1 MNLSVPAQPYKIVEI
16 CRYSL
21 LAALLLSLNVYPFRE
36 MFAATAPVKSSLPP
50 MTLSQVVDTLVARN
64 VERAR
69 DLESYRGQRT
79 YTLVYHGFPGDLRA
93 TMAVDVNYE
102 APDTK
107 EFKVISE
114 SGPRFLVDRV
124 LKRLVKTE
132 TDAQRDA
139 TRKAVD
145 LNEKNYNF
153 SDLEYESAADG
164 CSYVVTVEPRKP
176 NKYLYRGK
184 IWINDRDF
192 AVCRIQAQPAKN
204 PSFWITST
212 SIAQTYEKVGEF
224 WLPQKN
230 KSVSNIRLG
239 GRATL
244 TIQYQDYKLLAQHA
258 VPAHALLSSA
268 TAGR

>member
-1 MNLSVPAQPYKIVEI
+1 MILYAHTRSCNAIGL
-16 CRYSL
+16 CRYGL
-21 LAALLLSLNVYPFRE
+21 MAALLLSLNVFTFSE
-36 MFAATAPVKSSLPP
+36 MFAAAAPVKSAVPP

-69 DLESYRGQRT
+69 DLRSYEGRRTYSVVYRG
-79 YTLVYHGFPGDLRA
+79 FPDDLNA
-93 TMAVDVNYE
+93 TMVVDVNYE

-107 EFKVISE
+107 QFKITSQ
-114 SGPRFLVDRV
+114 SGPKWLVDRV
-124 LKRLVKTE
+124 LKRLVKSE
-132 TDAQRDA
+132 TDAQRDQ
-139 TRKAVD
+139 TRRAVD
-145 LNEKNYNF
+145 LNQTNYTF
-153 SDLEYESAADG
+153 SDLEYQPAADG

-212 SIAQTYEKVGEF
+212 SIAQTYEKMGEF

-230 KSVSNIRLG
+230 KSVSSIRLG

-244 TIQYQDYKLLAQHA
+244 TIQYQDYKLPPPIDAAQA
-258 VPAHALLSSA
+258 SLTSA
-268 TAGR
+268 PGK

>member
-1 MNLSVPAQPYKIVEI
+1 MAGFR
-16 CRYSL
+16 RYAL
-21 LAALLLSLNVYPFRE
+21 LAALFLSLNLFPSRKA
-36 MFAATAPVKSSLPP
+36 FAATAPVKSTVPP
-50 MTLSQVVDTLVARN
+50 MTLSSVVDALVARN

-69 DLESYRGQRT
+69 DLRSYEGQRT
-79 YTLVYHGFPGDLRA
+79 YTLVYRGFPGDLNA
-93 TMAVDVNYE
+93 TMVVDVNYE

-107 EFKVISE
+107 QFKITSQ
-114 SGPRFLVDRV
+114 SGPKFLVDRV
-124 LKRLVKTE
+124 LKRLVKSE
-132 TDAQRDA
+132 TDAQRNQ

-145 LNEKNYNF
+145 LNRQNYNF
-153 SDLEYESAADG
+153 SDLEYQPAADG

-230 KSVSNIRLG
+230 KSVSSIRLG

-244 TIQYQDYKLLAQHA
+244 TIQYQDYKLPPPIAA
-258 VPAHALLSSA
+258 AHASLTSA
-268 TAGR
+268 AGK